1 MAGILDSKTRVFDTV
16 ITTIGREQLSRGG
29 FQIAYTSFTDGGAFY
44 QGDAVSGS
52 SDASTRLYLE
62 TGPMPFDR
70 ITFKS
75 DETGMLHAP
84 GADPT
89 TSVIGGRI
97 LSGSGIPAVGAEFTS
112 AFSRVMSSSLDNF
125 RKNMII
131 SSDDML
137 SDDNDF
143 VIAPNRLTF
152 NITNKHPF
160 PAGAVTEVSITDA
173 ESLFQDK
180 RLSHL
185 TNFAYLPPINTD
197 GTLLGTY
204 PKLGQQDILTF
215 EQLQIELDKT
225 ESAIV
230 TFHETSDDNN
240 IVIQLFDTRTATAL
254 KLDLID
260 FGEFPASSINSSGR
274 HVFFAGRLLQDE
286 MGADTF
292 INIFTLVFE

>member
-1 MAGILDSKTRVFDTV
+1 MAGILDSKTRIFDTV

-29 FQIAYTSFTDGGAFY
+29 FQIAYASFSDGATFY

-62 TGPMPFDR
+62 AGPMPFDR

-75 DETGMLHAP
+75 DESGMLHVA

-97 LSGSGIPAVGAEFTS
+97 LSSSGIPVTGDEFTS
-112 AFSRVMSSSLDNF
+112 TFSRVMSSSLDNF
-125 RKNMII
+125 RKNMIV

-137 SDDNDF
+137 SDDSNF
-143 VIAPNRLTF
+143 VISPNNLTF
-152 NITNKHPF
+152 NITDRHPF
-160 PAGAVTEVSITDA
+160 SSGDVTEINVSDA

-185 TNFAYLPPINTD
+185 TNFAYLPPINVD
-197 GTLLGTY
+197 GTLLGNY
-204 PKLGQQDILTF
+204 PRLGQADILSF
-215 EQLQIELDKT
+215 EQLQVDLENA
-225 ESAIV
+225 EFSIV
-230 TFHETSDDNN
+230 TFPETSDDNN
-240 IVIQLFDTRTATAL
+240 VVIQFFDTRSASAL

-260 FGEFPASSINSSGR
+260 FGEFPSALSNSSGR
-274 HVFFAGRLLQDE
+274 HVFFAGRLFRDE
-286 MGADTF
+286 MGADTY